1 MADQRPRRDTEIP
14 QRPLVRQAVF
24 EQHDLLGH
32 QGFPRPVA
40 PREQSACSARPAP
53 ILFIAGAEDPVGG
66 KTQTIQVLITRYMN
80 HGHRALEYR
89 FYAGGQHEIFN
100 EVEKDSVHRDI
111 GKWISSVLDR

>member
-1 MADQRPRRDTEIP
+1 MTYSVIKG
-14 QRPLVRQAVF
+14 F
-24 EQHDLLGH
+24 HDLWL
-32 QGFPRPVA
+32 P
-40 PREQSACSARPAP
+40 ENKARVPLDLP
-53 ILFIAGAEDPVGG
+53 ILIIAGAEDPVGG